1 MITIMKKYENP
12 MFQVVSIKKNDIIT
26 GSDPKL
32 INEGYDSNQ
41 GPILG
46 ADRFRDDW
54 DAGY

>member
-1 MITIMKKYENP
+1 MKKYENP
-12 MFQVVSIKKNDIIT
+12 MLQVVSIKKNDIIT